1 MEAFDQCMASLKAE
15 GGTSRKLSQ
24 APRAK
29 ELLERHLDQSFKSP
43 YLFVNNNLVANQF
56 ITVKVLALMK
66 SPNYMSVEFKEELR
80 IQRMGDRFHLE
91 YFPFPYDLR
100 KVKLHV
106 SNKILHATYT
116 FNCFLDSYED
126 C

>member
-1 MEAFDQCMASLKAE
+1 MASRQAE

-24 APRAK
+24 APRVK

-43 YLFVNNNLVANQF
+43 YQFVNNNLVANHF
-56 ITVKVLALMK
+56 ITVKVWALMK

-106 SNKILHATYT
+106 SNKILRAAYT
-116 FNCFLDSYED
+116 FNYFLDSYED